1 MQKIFNNIDEMLIDI
16 NYKNNLYAVENKNN
30 AKYYNYLNMCLCQII
45 LDKKIIKRNK
55 DLVEF
60 LELNYKFKYSN
71 YIKKSRMMILGK
83 TIQIVSQI
91 ESMEEVKILL
101 NKTYYILNHIKLDEY
116 DLNRYKDWQDT
127 IDKIKF

>member
-1 MQKIFNNIDEMLIDI
+1 MQKVFNNIDEMLIDI
-16 NYKNNLYAVENKNN
+16 NYKNDLYGVQNKNN

-60 LELNYKFKYSN
+60 LELNYKFKYAN

-83 TIQIVSQI
+83 TIQMVSQI
-91 ESMEEVKILL
+91 DSMEEVKILL
-101 NKTYYILNHIKLDEY
+101 NKTYSILNLIKSDEY
-116 DLNRYKDWQDT
+116 NINQYKDWQDT
-127 IDKIKF
+127 IDKIRF